1 MTRSSLFETRRVL
14 LLVCLPLTGL
24 LLLPTAYLMARAGE
38 VGLTEAAD
46 YLTRSGTLRIMGRSA
61 LLVAATAGAS
71 VLIGVPAAWL
81 TVRTDLRGRRWWTI
95 LLAVP
100 LVIPSYVGAFALVG
114 ALGPRGMLQGALEPF
129 GVERLP
135 SIYGFWGA
143 WLAITL
149 FSYPYVFLSA
159 RAGLKQIDPA
169 LEEASATLGR
179 SGLATFRHV
188 TLPQLAPSILAGAL
202 LVALYTLS
210 DFGAVS
216 IMQYNVF
223 TRAIYLR
230 LSLNLDLAALLSLV
244 LVAFTVALLAVSAR
258 AERRTYPATGRT
270 HRAPRRAALGR
281 WQWAAVAFCAAVV
294 ALALVAPLGVMAY
307 WLVNGVQHGETLR
320 DVFAPLQRSLR
331 AAAVAAGVSGLL
343 ALPFVFLQV
352 RYPGGLSRLIARA
365 AYVGYALPGVVVAL
379 SFVFLGA
386 RSLNVLNDLLGLDGY
401 RSFALLIAAYV
412 VRFLAQAIGPAR
424 AALLQVNPHLEE
436 SGLLLGRGRARVF
449 ATVTLPLMRSGVVA
463 GVALVFLTVMK
474 ELPVTLLLAPSGYDT
489 LATRIWSASS
499 EAFYA
504 RAAAPALV
512 LVALSA
518 LSLMYAL
525 EPDD

>member
-1 MTRSSLFETRRVL
+1 MT
-14 LLVCLPLTGL
+14 
-24 LLLPTAYLMARAGE
+24 
-38 VGLTEAAD
+38 
-46 YLTRSGTLRIMGRSA
+46 
-61 LLVAATAGAS
+61 ATAGAS

-270 HRAPRRAALGR
+270 HRAPRRAAVGR
-281 WQWAAVAFCAAVV
+281 WPWAAGAFCAAVV

-331 AAAVAAGVSGLL
+331 ARRWRRGSAACWPCRSSSSRCATPAG
-343 ALPFVFLQV
+343 
-352 RYPGGLSRLIARA
+352 
-365 AYVGYALPGVVVAL
+365 
-379 SFVFLGA
+379 
-386 RSLNVLNDLLGLDGY
+386 
-401 RSFALLIAAYV
+401 
-412 VRFLAQAIGPAR
+412 
-424 AALLQVNPHLEE
+424 
-436 SGLLLGRGRARVF
+436 
-449 ATVTLPLMRSGVVA
+449 
-463 GVALVFLTVMK
+463 
-474 ELPVTLLLAPSGYDT
+474 
-489 LATRIWSASS
+489 
-499 EAFYA
+499 
-504 RAAAPALV
+504 
-512 LVALSA
+512 
-518 LSLMYAL
+518 
-525 EPDD
+525 

>member
-1 MTRSSLFETRRVL
+1 MT
-14 LLVCLPLTGL
+14 
-24 LLLPTAYLMARAGE
+24 
-38 VGLTEAAD
+38 
-46 YLTRSGTLRIMGRSA
+46 
-61 LLVAATAGAS
+61 ATAGAS

-81 TVRTDLRGRRWWTI
+81 TVRTDLRRRRWWTI

-114 ALGPRGMLQGALEPF
+114 ALGPRGCCRARYFRRRAPAVDL
-129 GVERLP
+129 RLL
-135 SIYGFWGA
+135 GA

-159 RAGLKQIDPA
+159 RAG
-169 LEEASATLGR
+169 SANR
-179 SGLATFRHV
+179 SGAGGSVRHAGPV
-188 TLPQLAPSILAGAL
+188 RAGDVPARDAPQNRPVDPAGAL

-216 IMQYNVF
+216 IMQYSVF

-270 HRAPRRAALGR
+270 HRAPRRVALGR

-331 AAAVAAGVSGLL
+331 AAAVAAGGQRPAGPAVRLPPGCATPAGWRLYRARGLRGL
-343 ALPFVFLQV
+343 CAAG
-352 RYPGGLSRLIARA
+352 RGG
-365 AYVGYALPGVVVAL
+365 
-379 SFVFLGA
+379 GA
-386 RSLNVLNDLLGLDGY
+386 
-401 RSFALLIAAYV
+401 V
-412 VRFLAQAIGPAR
+412 VRVP
-424 AALLQVNPHLEE
+424 
-436 SGLLLGRGRARVF
+436 GRGR
-449 ATVTLPLMRSGVVA
+449 
-463 GVALVFLTVMK
+463 
-474 ELPVTLLLAPSGYDT
+474 
-489 LATRIWSASS
+489 
-499 EAFYA
+499 
-504 RAAAPALV
+504 
-512 LVALSA
+512 
-518 LSLMYAL
+518 
-525 EPDD
+525 